1 MSHLIKT
8 WCSVYVDVGRS
19 VFNGV
24 KLTDRNWDRTYE
36 LAFISTVFGPVELE
50 LMTTSISHSK
60 ASQHL
65 NQGKY
70 FSFSVSPALQRQC

>member
-1 MSHLIKT
+1 MSHLTKT
-8 WCSVYVDVGRS
+8 WCSVYVGVGRF

-36 LAFISTVFGPVELE
+36 LAFISTVFGPMELE

-65 NQGKY
+65 NQGHY
-70 FSFSVSPALQRQC
+70 FSFSVGPAVQRQC